1 MWLNGYSFCTL
12 ASGERAGVM
21 AVQSTKGSMGFLSV
35 AAIGVGSMV
44 GAGIFALLG
53 QAASVA
59 GKGVYAS
66 FLIAGVIAFLSGL
79 SYARLAVKHPV
90 NGGIVEYLFQAF
102 PSRFAAR
109 CLSLIYLLTLVVTVS
124 IVAKAFG
131 KYAARLFLGDGAGPS
146 AANLFAAGVIIL
158 LAALNLI
165 GDKAVGRAEVL
176 LVGVKL
182 GILVLLMAA
191 GLPSIDTTLL
201 AQGKSADMLTVVSS
215 VALTFFAYA
224 GFGMMAN
231 AAANVADPARTLP
244 RAILAAIGLV
254 IVLYIALALVVLG
267 NLPAA
272 ELEKYADTAVAEAA
286 RPVLGHFGFVA
297 VSVGALIATASA
309 INATLYS
316 LLNLGKAVAS
326 KDPGGLPFARWL
338 LGSTGGY
345 ASLTAVIIVILYA
358 FNLNAIANVAGGA
371 FLLAYLAVFAAH
383 WRLLGQVGGS
393 RVLILVGAA
402 MMAVVLAVLFWQ
414 LGQQQPSAL
423 GLFAALL
430 AACGGLAWMMEPR
443 RSALG

>member
-1 MWLNGYSFCTL
+1 MTNP
-12 ASGERAGVM
+12 
-21 AVQSTKGSMGFLSV
+21 STKGSMGFLSV

-53 QAASVA
+53 QAAMTA
-59 GKGVYAS
+59 GNGVYAS
-66 FLIAGVIAFLSGL
+66 FLIAGVIALLSGL
-79 SYARLAVKHPV
+79 SYVRLAVRHPV

-102 PSRFAAR
+102 PSKFAAR
-109 CLSLIYLLTLVVTVS
+109 GLSLVYLLTLVVTVS

-131 KYAARLFLGDGAGPS
+131 KYGARLLIGDDAGS
-146 AANLFAAGVIIL
+146 GISNL
-158 LAALNLI
+158 LAALVVVVLAVLNLI
-165 GDKAVGRAEVL
+165 SDKAVGRAEVA

-191 GLPSIDTTLL
+191 GLPSIDPGML
-201 AQGKSADMLTVVSS
+201 AQGKNVDMLTLISS

-231 AAANVADPARTLP
+231 AAANVDNPARTLP

-254 IVLYIALALVVLG
+254 ILLYIGLALVVLG
-267 NLPAA
+267 NLPA
-272 ELEKYADTAVAEAA
+272 EKLAKFADTAVAEAA
-286 RPVLGHFGFVA
+286 KPVLGHFGFIA

-316 LLNLGKAVAS
+316 LLNLGKALAT
-326 KDPGGLPFARWL
+326 KDSGGLAAARWL
-338 LGSTGGY
+338 LGDSSGFLT
-345 ASLTAVIIVILYA
+345 LTAIIILILYV

-383 WRLLGQVGGS
+383 WKLLPTVGGS
-393 RVLILVGAA
+393 RLLILLGAL
-402 MMAVVLAVLFWQ
+402 MMIVVLVVLFAQ
-414 LGQQQPSAL
+414 LWQQQPSAL

-430 AACGGLAWMMEPR
+430 GACAALAWAMEPR
-443 RSALG
+443 RRMP

>member
-1 MWLNGYSFCTL
+1 
-12 ASGERAGVM
+12 
-21 AVQSTKGSMGFLSV
+21 MGFLSV

-59 GKGVYAS
+59 GTGVYAS

-131 KYAARLFLGDGAGPS
+131 KYAARLFLGDGAGPH

-191 GLPSIDTTLL
+191 GLPSIDTALL
-201 AQGKSADMLTVVSS
+201 AQGKSADTLTIVSS

-254 IVLYIALALVVLG
+254 IVLYIGWHWWCWATCQRRNSRNMPIPPWPRRRGRCSGTSASSRSRWERSS
-267 NLPAA
+267 P
-272 ELEKYADTAVAEAA
+272 
-286 RPVLGHFGFVA
+286 RPRP
-297 VSVGALIATASA
+297 STPRSTAS
-309 INATLYS
+309 
-316 LLNLGKAVAS
+316 
-326 KDPGGLPFARWL
+326 
-338 LGSTGGY
+338 
-345 ASLTAVIIVILYA
+345 
-358 FNLNAIANVAGGA
+358 
-371 FLLAYLAVFAAH
+371 
-383 WRLLGQVGGS
+383 
-393 RVLILVGAA
+393 
-402 MMAVVLAVLFWQ
+402 
-414 LGQQQPSAL
+414 
-423 GLFAALL
+423 
-430 AACGGLAWMMEPR
+430 
-443 RSALG
+443 